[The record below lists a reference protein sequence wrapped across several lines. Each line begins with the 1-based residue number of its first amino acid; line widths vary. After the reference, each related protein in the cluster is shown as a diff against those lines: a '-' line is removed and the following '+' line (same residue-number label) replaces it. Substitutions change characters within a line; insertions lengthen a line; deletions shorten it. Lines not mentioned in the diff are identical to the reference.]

1 MSRKRDEFIP
11 LGDVAETVELSG
23 DRALAS
29 RAGAPRARRHFTRLD
44 QVAQLV
50 GVASLDLDRLVE
62 PGDGFG
68 GIRRHTA
75 PLCIHDPEPVLCV
88 GVPLL
93 RGLTEPSDG
102 GNVIPLYAEPFCVP
116 HPDGV
121 LRRSVTLLD
130 RLSVQ
135 LAIQGPFA
143 EPGASGDSEDQ
154 KAAGREQGHLDNVR
168 SKWPGGGASGE

>member
-1 MSRKRDEFIP
+1 MTRPSPALQRVRRSRLTEPHAGFSVFLRRACCVHPPEY
-11 LGDVAETVELSG
+11 ELC
-23 DRALAS
+23 
-29 RAGAPRARRHFTRLD
+29 
-44 QVAQLV
+44 V

-68 GIRRHTA
+68 GIRRHTV